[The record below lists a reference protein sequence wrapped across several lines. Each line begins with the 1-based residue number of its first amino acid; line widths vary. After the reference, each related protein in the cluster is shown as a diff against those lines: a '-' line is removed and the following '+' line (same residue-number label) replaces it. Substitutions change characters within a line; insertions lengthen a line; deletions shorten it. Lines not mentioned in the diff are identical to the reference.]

1 VKVIC
6 DAAVLIGLAKI
17 GKLNLLK
24 KLYENIYI
32 PWGVYEEV
40 VVRGKRRLDSEQID
54 QAKWIRKIKVK
65 DRTMSEYTN
74 FLAMVSTEFHRYLM
88 DNDKFANDIPANA
101 LVVFQ
106 VEGEDD
112 FNNWHKEMS
121 LRNREADQP
130 IIYVYVK
137 KWRKHSSIEEIRLAK
152 VA

>member
-1 VKVIC
+1 
-6 DAAVLIGLAKI
+6 
-17 GKLNLLK
+17 
-24 KLYENIYI
+24 
-32 PWGVYEEV
+32 
-40 VVRGKRRLDSEQID
+40 
-54 QAKWIRKIKVK
+54 
-65 DRTMSEYTN
+65 MSEYTN

-101 LVVFQ
+101 LVIFQ
-106 VEGEDD
+106 VEGEGD